1 MGVRVA
7 SITSEVMKVVVF
19 LTNFRMI
26 ISYQIEL

>member
-1 MGVRVA
+1 MGVRIA
-7 SITSEVMKVVVF
+7 STTSEAMIVVAF